1 VAPLGSND
9 LRPTKRSSGICFF
22 AWMAMHA
29 SRVLESFPCG
39 VVEKFSK
46 ATLVLYSW
54 YDEL

>member
-1 VAPLGSND
+1 MISVQQKGAAGFF
-9 LRPTKRSSGICFF
+9 FF